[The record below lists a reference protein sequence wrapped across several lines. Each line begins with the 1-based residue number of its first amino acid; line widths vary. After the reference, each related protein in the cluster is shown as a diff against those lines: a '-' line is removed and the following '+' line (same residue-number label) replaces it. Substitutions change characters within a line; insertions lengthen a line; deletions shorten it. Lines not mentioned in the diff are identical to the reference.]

1 MTRVFMRVFAAAT
14 AHRGRGTARI
24 AAGDFNGDGF
34 ADAAVSSSAGAEVTI
49 AFGSPSGLHRL
60 TIRTTSSPHALA
72 LADLDRDGRADL
84 LVVTEE
90 RDELLIV
97 SGY

>member
-1 MTRVFMRVFAAAT
+1 
-14 AHRGRGTARI
+14 
-24 AAGDFNGDGF
+24 
-34 ADAAVSSSAGAEVTI
+34 
-49 AFGSPSGLHRL
+49 L